1 MTLRTTQPSP
11 RSLTIPRLLV
21 AIVFIAIFTM
31 AVRLP
36 ADTDTWWH
44 LRSGQYILENQTVPT
59 TDPFSHTRAGAAWID
74 HGWLAQVF
82 WYSLY
87 ALGGWPGLSL
97 GLAALVTLTFGLVWQ
112 VTPGNLYIR
121 AFVMILGAI
130 TSAVIWVARPQMVS
144 FLLAGLVLVLLEKYK
159 RAGSRWIYAFPLIV
173 LLWVNIHGGYAIAFM
188 LLGVYIVGEIF
199 NNLTGHSEDPVVAWP
214 QLGPLLVVGAIG
226 FALVVVNP
234 HGWQMWLYPFRTVG
248 IGALRDFIQEWRS
261 PDFHLLFTWPFI
273 GMLLLALAAMGRSTR
288 RADWTDLAVLGLWTF
303 WSLFAARNIGLFGL
317 LAVPALARYA
327 DAAWG
332 QYLPG
337 ERKRVSRELEGTE
350 KTSQVPLVPS
360 APMSSFSSPRLN
372 WILLGLVVFA
382 ALLKIGIALNP
393 QEAIKAEQ
401 EALPAKAVEFIQQT
415 KPAGPLFNSY
425 NWGGYLIFKLWPDYP
440 VYIDGRTDLYDDVFI
455 RRYLDVVSGGEGWQ
469 QALAEDGVN
478 LVLIE
483 SDSTLARF
491 LKGDPAWDT
500 LYQDKMAT
508 VFARR

>member
-1 MTLRTTQPSP
+1 MN

-44 LRSGQYILENQTVPT
+44 LRSGQYILENQIVPT

-97 GLAALVTLTFGLVWQ
+97 GLAALVMLTFWLVWQ

-214 QLGPLLVVGAIG
+214 QLGPLLVVGAIA

-273 GMLLLALAAMGRSTR
+273 GMLLLTLAALGRSTR

-303 WSLFAARNIGLFGL
+303 WGLFAARNIGLFGL

-337 ERKRVSRELEGTE
+337 ERKGVSGELKGTE
-350 KTSQVPLVPS
+350 ATKRIGEVPS
-360 APMSSFSSPRLN
+360 VPSVLTSSFSSPRLN